1 MNMLCVESS
10 VAMVMGYFMQLYGI
24 DMDRNKYTT
33 TNEIEATRCI
43 VGTRHADIE
52 CCIFWRLQ
60 E

>member
-43 VGTRHADIE
+43 VGTRHADI
-52 CCIFWRLQ
+52 
-60 E
+60 